1 MLRKFQVTSVSDGNY
16 YFIVVPWI
24 WISVVQVLAVVLLIP
39 NCACWVFLLTLVF
52 YLVFR
57 YSLIKFAWD
66 GSSHFM
72 MSMHTLLRFIKQI
85 SRLNNS
91 LILRTI
97 VWSFGCRLNLFG
109 RVSRCG
115 VLDNIFVYHLAYM
128 TCVPANV
135 RIYRGDSAEI
145 Y

>member
-1 MLRKFQVTSVSDGNY
+1 
-16 YFIVVPWI
+16 
-24 WISVVQVLAVVLLIP
+24 
-39 NCACWVFLLTLVF
+39 
-52 YLVFR
+52 
-57 YSLIKFAWD
+57 
-66 GSSHFM
+66 M
-72 MSMHTLLRFIKQI
+72 MSMHTFLRFIKQM

-91 LILRTI
+91 FDFENYRVVDWMSLKII
-97 VWSFGCRLNLFG
+97 G

-135 RIYRGDSAEI
+135 RIYRGDIAEI